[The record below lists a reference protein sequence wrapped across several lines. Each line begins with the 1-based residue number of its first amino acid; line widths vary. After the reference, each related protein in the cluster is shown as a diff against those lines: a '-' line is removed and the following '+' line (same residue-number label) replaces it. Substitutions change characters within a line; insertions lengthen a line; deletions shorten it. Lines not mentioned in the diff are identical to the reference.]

1 MSTSPLDSLSA
12 LLAQG
17 PWAIGRSKNLGVQLT
32 IQDLLKE
39 NCFAFVHTKTWGV
52 GAIVPL
58 APPVPKVLL
67 ADDLSSID

>member
-17 PWAIGRSKNLGVQLT
+17 PRTLGRSKNLGVQLT
-32 IQDLLKE
+32 ILNLLKE
-39 NCFAFVHTKTWGV
+39 NVLLLFIPKVGGE

-58 APPVPKVLL
+58 APPIPMVLL